1 MVKNKAQDFFESEAE
16 VGTGVIKI
24 YTPRKYGHPGVP
36 IFTWFW
42 GPRRE
47 YRDPLLPAKKSWCVR
62 HWRYGFSFKTCQV
75 QVNGIYSKRYQQY
88 PEGTSKLQKILQWGV
103 VLRQVFFLVP
113 LLFLLQEFPVFLILI
128 SA

>member
-47 YRDPLLPAKKSWCVR
+47 YRDSLLPAKIRDASDTGGTGSVSR
-62 HWRYGFSFKTCQV
+62 HVKC
-75 QVNGIYSKRYQQY
+75 K
-88 PEGTSKLQKILQWGV
+88 
-103 VLRQVFFLVP
+103 
-113 LLFLLQEFPVFLILI
+113 
-128 SA
+128 